1 MVIVELFRLELNW
14 VKVCILLYWVSLSL
28 SEFDI
33 FFMVL
38 ICVFELILEILKLML
53 IVGFWSEWNK
63 FLWVKI
69 WLLVIEIILV
79 GI

>member
-1 MVIVELFRLELNW
+1 M
-14 VKVCILLYWVSLSL
+14 LYWVSLSL

-53 IVGFWSEWNK
+53 IVGFWFEWNK

>member
-33 FFMVL
+33 FFIVL